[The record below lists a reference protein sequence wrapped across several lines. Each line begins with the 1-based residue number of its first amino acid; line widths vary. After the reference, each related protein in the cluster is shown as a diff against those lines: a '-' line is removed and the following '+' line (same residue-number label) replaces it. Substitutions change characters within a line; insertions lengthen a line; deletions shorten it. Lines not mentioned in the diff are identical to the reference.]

1 MTAPPLGISH
11 SPGAPFKTT
20 DYSQRNRCL
29 DEREGYCSLR
39 DRGVPRGRLAAW
51 VPYLHGAGELGSGA
65 RSARDPERLP
75 EIPR

>member
-39 DRGVPRGRLAAW
+39 DRGVPRGRRAAW
-51 VPYLHGAGELGSGA
+51 VHYLQGAGEPGFGA
-65 RSARDPERLP
+65 RSARGPECLS